1 MSYLSATPE
10 NLPQELRPSN
20 TTVEYILN
28 KQANTP
34 PVFFYIVDTCQDPE
48 NFQALKDSLLV
59 SLSLLPP
66 SALIGLVT
74 FGTNVNVHE
83 LGYNECFKTLAFN
96 GKKTYTS
103 KQIQEALGFLST
115 DVRSGRSSQPTMR
128 TAAKYLLPVQEAEF
142 QLTKVLE
149 QLLQDSFKI
158 PKANRSQRATGVA
171 LNVAISL
178 LETAFPNTGARA
190 MLFAAGPCTT
200 GPGLV
205 VSPLLRET
213 IRSHHDID
221 SDLAPH
227 YKKAS
232 AYYEELGKR
241 ASRNGTVI
249 DVFAGCYD
257 QIGLDEMRFLPNSTG
272 GVIVLA
278 DAFSTSI
285 FKQSFLRVFSK
296 DDQGYLT
303 MGFGGN
309 LEVKMSKELKVSG
322 LIGPAI
328 GLNNKTTFVS
338 ETEIGIGSTSSWKLC
353 GITPSSTY
361 ALYFDVVTTQFPAV
375 HVNEQPPQ
383 AFIQF
388 ITYYQHPEGHF
399 RLRVTTVARGLSL
412 QGNLE
417 YQKQSFD
424 QEASAAIIARLAM
437 FKAAKQPVADIVRWI
452 DVILIKL
459 CVHFGNYVRD
469 DPNTFQLA
477 PQLSYFFP
485 QFMYHLRRS
494 QFLQVFN
501 NSPDETAY
509 YRHEITKE
517 DTTNT
522 TIMIQPT
529 LTAYELNKAEGE
541 AVLLDSSSVSPDRIL
556 LLDTFYH
563 ILIYHGENIAAWRRE
578 GYQDREEYGNFKSLL
593 QLPRTDAAELL
604 VDRFPLP
611 RFIDTDANASQA
623 RFLMAKL
630 NPSKS
635 TSGPGSYTSN
645 GGNTVVLTDDV
656 SLQEFMAYLI
666 KVSVSTKNKDM

>member
-1 MSYLSATPE
+1 MFLYVVDVCQDSE
-10 NLPQELRPSN
+10 NLN
-20 TTVEYILN
+20 
-28 KQANTP
+28 
-34 PVFFYIVDTCQDPE
+34 
-48 NFQALKDSLLV
+48 ALKDSLLV

-66 SALIGLVT
+66 TALIGLIT
-74 FGTNVNVHE
+74 FGTHVNVHE
-83 LGYNECFKTLAFN
+83 LGYNECFRTLTFN
-96 GKKTYTS
+96 GKKAYTA
-103 KQIQEALGFLST
+103 KTIQETLGFLAA
-115 DVRSGRSSQPTMR
+115 DMRSGIPSQPTMR

-149 QLLQDSFKI
+149 QLLLDSFKI
-158 PKANRSQRATGVA
+158 PKANRSQRCTGVA
-171 LNVAISL
+171 LNVAISI

-200 GPGLV
+200 GPGTV
-205 VSPLLRET
+205 VTPQLRET

-221 SDLAPH
+221 KDLAPH
-227 YKKAS
+227 YKKAN
-232 AYYEELGKR
+232 AFYEELGKR
-241 ASRNGTVI
+241 ASRNGTVV

-257 QIGLDEMRFLPNSTG
+257 QVGLDEMHHLPDSTG
-272 GVIVLA
+272 GVIVLS

-285 FKQSFLRVFSK
+285 FKQSFLRVFNK
-296 DDQGYLT
+296 DDQGFLC

-322 LIGPAI
+322 LVGPAI
-328 GLNNKTTFVS
+328 GLHNKTAFVS
-338 ETEIGIGSTSSWKLC
+338 DNDIGIGATSSWKLC

-361 ALYFDVVTTQFPAV
+361 SLYFEVASTQAPTA

-383 AFIQF
+383 VFIQF

-399 RLRVTTVARGLSL
+399 RLRVTTVARALSL
-412 QGNLE
+412 PGQIE

-424 QEASAAIIARLAM
+424 QEAAAAIIARLAM
-437 FKAAKQPVADIVRWI
+437 FKAQKQPVADVVRWI
-452 DVILIKL
+452 DMILIKL
-459 CVHFGNYVRD
+459 CAHFGNFVRD
-469 DPNTFQLA
+469 DPNTFKLA

-501 NSPDETAY
+501 NSPDETAF
-509 YRHEITKE
+509 YRHELIKE

-529 LTAYELNKAEGE
+529 LTSYELNKAEGE
-541 AVLLDSSSVSPDRIL
+541 PVLLDSSSVSPDRIL
-556 LLDTFYH
+556 LLDTFFH

-611 RFIDTDANASQA
+611 RFVDTEANASQA

-635 TSGPGSYTSN
+635 SSGPGNYTNN
-645 GGNTVVLTDDV
+645 GSTTVVLTDDV
-656 SLQEFMAYLI
+656 SLQEFMAYLL
-666 KVSVSTKNKDM
+666 KVSVSTKNKDI

>member
-1 MSYLSATPE
+1 MFL
-10 NLPQELRPSN
+10 
-20 TTVEYILN
+20 
-28 KQANTP
+28 
-34 PVFFYIVDTCQDPE
+34 YIVDTCQDPE

-66 SALIGLVT
+66 TALIGLIT

-83 LGYNECFKTLAFN
+83 LGYNECFRTLAFN
-96 GKKTYTS
+96 GLKDYS
-103 KQIQEALGFLST
+103 PKQVQETLGFLSS
-115 DVRSGRSSQPTMR
+115 DMRSGQPSQPTLR
-128 TAAKYLLPVQEAEF
+128 TAKYLLPVQEAEF

-149 QLLQDSFKI
+149 QLLMDSFKI
-158 PKANRSQRATGVA
+158 PKAKRSQRATGVA

-178 LETAFPNTGARA
+178 LETTFPNTGARV
-190 MLFAAGPCTT
+190 MLFAAGPCTR
-200 GPGLV
+200 GPGVV
-205 VSPLLRET
+205 VSPELRET

-221 SDLAPH
+221 SDSAPH
-227 YKKAS
+227 HKKAT
-232 AYYEELGKR
+232 AYYDTLGKR
-241 ASRNGTVI
+241 SSRNGTVV

-257 QIGLDEMRFLPNSTG
+257 QIGLDEMRYMPDSTG

-285 FKQSFLRVFSK
+285 FKQSFLRVFNK
-296 DDQGYLT
+296 DDQGYLC

-322 LIGPAI
+322 MIGPAI
-328 GLNNKTTFVS
+328 GLHNKTSFVS
-338 ETEIGIGSTSSWKLC
+338 ETEIGIGATSSWKLC

-361 ALYFDVVTTQFPAV
+361 ALYFDVVSTQFPTV

-383 AFIQF
+383 AFIQY
-388 ITYYQHPEGHF
+388 ITYYQHPEGHY
-399 RLRVTTVARGLSL
+399 RLRVTTVARALSL
-412 QGNLE
+412 QGQAE

-437 FKAAKQPVADIVRWI
+437 FKAQKQPVGDIVRWI
-452 DVILIKL
+452 DMLLIKL
-459 CVHFGNYVRD
+459 CVHFGDYTRD
-469 DPNTFQLA
+469 DPSSFKLA

-509 YRHEITKE
+509 YRHEMIKE

-529 LTAYELNKAEGE
+529 LTSYELSKTEGE
-541 AVLLDSSSVSPDRIL
+541 PVLLDSSSVSPDRIL
-556 LLDTFYH
+556 LLDTFFH

-593 QLPRTDAAELL
+593 QLPRSDAAELL

-611 RFIDTDANASQA
+611 RFIDTEANASQA

-630 NPSKS
+630 NPSR
-635 TSGPGSYTSN
+635 TNSGPGNYTN
-645 GGNTVVLTDDV
+645 TGGTTVVLTDDV